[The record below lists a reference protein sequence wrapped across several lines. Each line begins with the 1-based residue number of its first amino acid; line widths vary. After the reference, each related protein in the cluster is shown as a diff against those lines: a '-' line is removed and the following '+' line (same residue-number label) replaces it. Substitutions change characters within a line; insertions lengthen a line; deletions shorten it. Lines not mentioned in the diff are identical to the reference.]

1 MNDFSDLESQL
12 KSLRPAPLREDFLAR
27 VERSMAVPE
36 PEKAPE
42 NIIRPVQFQRRWI
55 AAISLAAAAA
65 VLLLVRANF
74 QTPAGSSKQVV
85 STSPLP
91 TSSTPAEATQR
102 QTVPS
107 TLIPSGATQVVYHKR
122 DEGLRFMDNSD
133 QPVRRMRSVTRE
145 TLQWRNP
152 TTGASLR
159 VSYPSEQI
167 ELIPVS
173 GQ

>member
-12 KSLRPAPLREDFLAR
+12 KSLRPTPLSESFVAR
-27 VERSMAVPE
+27 VEEAMTTPA

-55 AAISLAAAAA
+55 AGLSLAAAAA
-65 VLLLVRANF
+65 VLLLIRVNF
-74 QTPAGSSKQVV
+74 QTPAGNKRVASV
-85 STSPLP
+85 SPAP
-91 TSSTPAEATQR
+91 TSSAPVETTQR

-122 DEGLRFMDNSD
+122 DEGLRFVQNSD
-133 QPVRRMRSVTRE
+133 EPMRRMRSSTRE

-152 TTGASLR
+152 STGASLR

>member
-12 KSLRPAPLREDFLAR
+12 KSLRPAPLRENFVAR
-27 VERSMAVPE
+27 I
-36 PEKAPE
+36 EKAMITPEADKDPE

-55 AAISLAAAAA
+55 AGLSLAAAAA
-65 VLLLVRANF
+65 VLLLIRVNF
-74 QTPAGSSKQVV
+74 KTPAGDKRVASV
-85 STSPLP
+85 SPVPTIAAPLE
-91 TSSTPAEATQR
+91 TTQR
-102 QTVPS
+102 QAIPN

-122 DEGLRFMDNSD
+122 DEGLLFAQNSD
-133 QPVRRMRSVTRE
+133 QPMRRMRSITRE

-152 TTGASLR
+152 STGASLR